1 MIETYTFAGDA
12 ITYLG
17 AIGVASTALIVRT
30 AFARHNK
37 YQAIYKQQDDQFG
50 YETNGK

>member
-17 AIGVASTALIVRT
+17 AIGVASTAIILRT
-30 AFARHNK
+30 AFARHRK

>member
-17 AIGVASTALIVRT
+17 ALGVASTAIILRT
-30 AFARHNK
+30 AFARHRK